1 MFGLERSARHARG
14 PNLGAPLP
22 TRRCPMPRVL
32 RAAAAAV
39 LLAPFAVGLG
49 TTPVG
54 ATQHGP
60 LFNHVSGVVS
70 LDPNVARST
79 KGVSHVA
86 APVPLASTGGIACPD
101 HSGTND
107 RVN

>member
-1 MFGLERSARHARG
+1 
-14 PNLGAPLP
+14 
-22 TRRCPMPRVL
+22 MPRVL

-86 APVPLASTGGIACPD
+86 APVPPASTGGIACPD
-101 HSGTND
+101 H
-107 RVN
+107 